1 HGPAG
6 NGHVHPDR
14 RRSTTMAATTPVS
27 ELQLSSTDVIGVLT
41 PGSPALAL
49 LLVDLGRS
57 ALARLTFR

>member
-1 HGPAG
+1 
-6 NGHVHPDR
+6 
-14 RRSTTMAATTPVS
+14 MAATTPMS